1 MYNLCIKNGFIIT
14 PYQNFYG
21 SVLIDNGCVSA
32 LVHHSMPLPQAKRV
46 IEAAGK
52 FIIPGAVDP
61 HVHLNDPGYT
71 QSEDFYTGTCSAAA
85 GGITT
90 VLEMPLT
97 DPLPAT
103 AETFRAKLNEVSPK
117 AVVNFGLWGALTPSN
132 LSNLEEMINLGAVA
146 FKAFLTWAPEIPAV
160 DDYSLVK
167 AMKILSDKDRVIGI
181 HCENDSIVQG
191 HTNSLKKAKRNKMED
206 FLESR
211 PEIAEYEATCRVA
224 LLAKEKNV
232 KVHIVHCSSPKA
244 VEIAQMFRSQGAKVS
259 VETCIQYLT
268 FTKEEIIK
276 LGPYGQFIPPFR
288 SLHAVEGMWKHVLD
302 GSIDCLASDHSP
314 YTFEEKEA
322 GFHSIWDS
330 PAGITGIQTW
340 VPQFFSESFHTR
352 QMPIS
357 QFVMLCSTR
366 AAQIFGLYPKKGV
379 IAPGSDADLVIF
391 DPEAKW
397 IVASDDL
404 LYKKKWSPFIGKEIK
419 GRVDMTIVCGEVVYQ
434 NGTIITQGGQGRF
447 VFPEY
452 CQS

>member
-1 MYNLCIKNGFIIT
+1 LYNLCIKNGLIIT
-14 PYQNFYG
+14 PYQVFYG
-21 SVLIDNGCVSA
+21 AILVDNGRVAA
-32 LVHHSMPLPQAKRV
+32 LFNQGVQLPRAKRV
-46 IEAAGK
+46 IDVEGRY
-52 FIIPGAVDP
+52 IMPGAVDP

-117 AVVNFGLWGALTPSN
+117 AVVNFGLWSALTPSN

-167 AMKILSDKDRVIGI
+167 AMKILSDKDRVIGV

-224 LLAKEKNV
+224 LLAKEKNA

-268 FTKEEIIK
+268 FTREEIIK
-276 LGPYGQFIPPFR
+276 LGPYGQFNPPFR
-288 SLHAVEGMWKHVLD
+288 SLQAVEGMWKHVLD

-357 QFVMLCSTR
+357 KFVMLCSTR

-434 NGTIITQGGQGRF
+434 NGTILSQGGQGRF
-447 VFPEY
+447 VSPEY

>member
-21 SVLIDNGCVSA
+21 SVLINNGYVGA
-32 LVHHSMPLPQAKRV
+32 LVDHSMPLPQAKR
-46 IEAAGK
+46 
-52 FIIPGAVDP
+52 IIDTDGRYIMPGAVDP

-71 QSEDFYTGTCSAAA
+71 ESEDFYTGTCSAAA

-103 AETFRAKLNEVSPK
+103 AEIFRAKLNEVSPK
-117 AVVNFGLWGALTPSN
+117 ALVNFGLWGALTPNN
-132 LSNLEEMINLGAVA
+132 LSDLEEMIRLGAVA

-167 AMKILSDKDRVIGI
+167 AMEILSDKDRVIGI
-181 HCENDSIVQG
+181 HCENDSIIQG
-191 HTNSLKKAKRNKMED
+191 YSNSLKKAKRNKMED

-224 LLAKEKNV
+224 LLAKETNAKI
-232 KVHIVHCSSPKA
+232 HIVHCSLPQA
-244 VEIAQMFRSQGAKVS
+244 VEVARMFRLQGAKVS

-268 FTKEEIIK
+268 FTKEELLR
-276 LGPYGQFIPPFR
+276 LGPYGQFNPPYR
-288 SLHAVEGMWKHVLD
+288 SPEAVEGMWKNVMN
-302 GSIDCLASDHSP
+302 GSIACLASDHSP
-314 YTFEEKEA
+314 YTFEEKES
-322 GFHSIWDS
+322 GFKSIWDS
-330 PAGITGIQTW
+330 PEGVTGIQTW
-340 VPQFFSESFHTR
+340 VPQFFSEGFHKR
-352 QMPIS
+352 KMPLSKFI
-357 QFVMLCSTR
+357 MLCSTR
-366 AAQIFGLYPKKGV
+366 AAQIFGLYPRKGI

-397 IVASDDL
+397 IVSSKDL

-419 GRVDMTIVCGEVVYQ
+419 GRVDITIVGGEIVYQ
-434 NGTIITQGGQGRF
+434 NGAIIAQGGQGCF
-447 VFPEY
+447 ISPEY
-452 CQS
+452 SQS